1 VGARA
6 ALTTAVASGLLAA
19 AMLAPSA
26 SAATF
31 TVSASIPDTTAP
43 STCSS
48 PCSLRQAIQAAQAE
62 EELAFAPVETTIRLT
77 PGVYVLTQGPLH
89 LEHPWGGSSEHTTT
103 LEGLGGRANE
113 VVITAEG
120 KSRDVLAGRPDGS
133 SGQVV
138 VKRVELT
145 GGDGEGGTTEFG
157 EGEGGAIAVEQ
168 SGELSLLDDL
178 VVGNTAAREG
188 GGIIDSGE
196 LLVEDTTV
204 QRNQVTAGLGIGGGV
219 DSDNLSNGAHGVV
232 AVVNS
237 TIVEDAVSGG
247 SRNEGAGIYD
257 GTTMRITNST
267 IAGNSATG
275 SGGALAT
282 LAGSPGT
289 TLKNTVIALNS
300 GKDCAAQ
307 APTDDGGNIADDTSC
322 SLTGAKSKQ
331 NTSPGLEQSSAKP
344 VLADNEGPTETV
356 ALGAGAAADGFGT
369 EANCPAADQ
378 RGAPRP
384 SHATCDAG
392 AYQHGSSVPLKIV
405 KGVVTAGS
413 GSITAATQNGPCP
426 GVDVCVLPA
435 EGADVELLPH
445 PASGYFFKDWVGGCE
460 IAYEETGCF
469 LVPEKITKNITL
481 DAEFEALLTV
491 TASTSTSQTT
501 VLASS
506 SGPNS
511 SCTPV
516 GKDSSCSIR
525 AGEPVTL
532 TAATSNPS
540 LRFIGWSGG
549 SCHSEN
555 PCTIS
560 HVGATEEDTPNY
572 VLGPPN
578 PTPANTLV
586 LYVSASTGSDS
597 NPGTREQP
605 LRTVSGLEHRL
616 EVERHEQE
624 QFPYIEILFAEGNYE
639 GLQFGHTNNLGIAI
653 YGDLNPSRN
662 WEAEA
667 VPTHPTTFT
676 GSPQGLLL
684 TGATGYTFQQVSF
697 RGEAQA
703 SGSVYGVR
711 EIENSNANFYDV
723 SAEAGNAPNGANG
736 AQGLNGA
743 AGENGTEG
751 AKGHTPAQALC
762 ARLGSPGCGTGFAG
776 GRAAGGAGG
785 IDPEHNMVALPVK
798 GGTKQV
804 FLNGG
809 AGGDS
814 GYSDSYLHET
824 GKFVPVCGHEDSKPP
839 GCAEAE
845 EEFTPYGH
853 IGEGGA
859 GENTGGSEYRGLG
872 LGGAG
877 GEGGDRGC
885 SPHNDKGK
893 GESGEPGK
901 SGATGANG
909 SLETA
914 YSDYQGATWNP
925 GGGEAGAFGTP
936 GGGGG
941 GGGAGCGGTSI
952 GFELGLPEEGAGN
965 SGGGGGGGGGA
976 GDGGRAG
983 AGGAGSFGFFIT
995 GNSVATIAYGSHAT
1009 AGNGGNGGSGAGG
1022 GSGAS
1027 GGQGGVAPAY
1037 ESGSIG
1043 GGGNGGS
1050 GGSGGGGGG
1059 GGGGIGGPSY
1069 AIFAGFYLNTG
1080 GEADYSPDT
1089 VLTAGSPGT
1098 GGTSANA
1105 GGTPIATAPAGRSEQ
1120 CNGGCFKEYGLP
1132 DLPIDAKVSG
1142 NSVITILKCPKSCL
1156 GRATLSFGGASTVH
1170 LAALSAARR
1179 TVTLGSVSFKLK
1191 ANHTTKLRIP
1201 LTAAGRKL
1209 VKGGKALDV
1218 TLTVEL
1224 TLGSAKKPTTY
1235 TQTLVLVPSKGRIPR
1250 APTHPTKT
1258 TSRGF

>member
-1 VGARA
+1 M
-6 ALTTAVASGLLAA
+6 LLAVATLA
-19 AMLAPSA
+19 STA

-48 PCSLRQAIQAAQAE
+48 TCSLRQAIKAAEAE
-62 EELAFAPVETTIRLT
+62 EDLAFGPVETTIRLI

-89 LEHPWGGSSEHTTT
+89 LQHPWGGSSEHTTT

-145 GGDGEGGTTEFG
+145 GGDAAGGTTEFG
-157 EGEGGAIAVEQ
+157 EGEGGAVAIEQ
-168 SGELSLLDDL
+168 SGELSLVDDL
-178 VVGNTAAREG
+178 VVGNTAAGEG

-196 LLVEDTTV
+196 LLVEGTTV
-204 QRNQVTAGLGIGGGV
+204 ERNQVTGGLGIGGGV
-219 DSDNLSNGAHGVV
+219 DSDNLSNGAHGSVI
-232 AVVNS
+232 VVNS
-237 TIVEDAVSGG
+237 TIVENAVSGG

-257 GTTMRITNST
+257 GTTMSITNST
-267 IAGNSATG
+267 IAGNSAPG
-275 SGGALAT
+275 SGGGLAT

-289 TLKNTVIALNS
+289 TLKNTAIALNS

-307 APTDDGGNIADDTSC
+307 LPTDDGGNIADDTSC
-322 SLTGAKSKQ
+322 SLTSAKSKQ
-331 NTSPGLEQSSAKP
+331 STSPGLEQSSSKP

-356 ALGAGAAADGFGT
+356 ALGAGAAADGFGA
-369 EANCPAADQ
+369 EGNCPSADQ

-384 SHATCDAG
+384 SHAACDAG

-405 KGVVTAGS
+405 KGAVTAGS
-413 GSITAATQNGPCP
+413 GSVTAATQDGPCP
-426 GVDVCVLPA
+426 GGDVCVVPT
-435 EGADVELLPH
+435 ESADVELVPH

-555 PCTIS
+555 PCTIAHPS
-560 HVGATEEDTPNY
+560 ATEEDTPNY
-572 VLGPPN
+572 ELGPPN
-578 PTPANTLV
+578 PTPPNTLV
-586 LYVSASTGSDS
+586 LYVSAGTGSDA
-597 NPGTREQP
+597 NPGTKEQP
-605 LRTVSGLEHRL
+605 LRTVAGLENRL
-616 EVERHEQE
+616 YQVKHEQE
-624 QFPYIEILFAEGNYE
+624 QSANIEIMFAEGSYE
-639 GLQFGHTNNLGIAI
+639 GLRFGETNNLSTAI

-662 WEAEA
+662 WEPEA
-667 VPTHPTTFT
+667 VPTKPTTFT
-676 GSPQGLLL
+676 GAPQGLLL
-684 TGATGYTFQQVSF
+684 SHANGYTFQQVTF
-697 RGEAQA
+697 RGEAEA

-711 EIENSNANFYDV
+711 EIESSNANFFDV
-723 SAEAGNAPNGANG
+723 RAEAGNAPNGANG

-743 AGENGTEG
+743 KGESGVEG
-751 AKGHTPAQALC
+751 AKGRTPTQGLC
-762 ARLGSPGCGTGFAG
+762 VRLGSPGCGTGFSG
-776 GRAAGGAGG
+776 GRAAGGAGAV
-785 IDPEHNMVALPVK
+785 DPEHNTATLPVK

-809 AGGDS
+809 AGGYS

-824 GKFVPVCGHEDSKPP
+824 GKFVPVCGYENSKPP

-853 IGEGGA
+853 NGEAGA
-859 GENTGGSEYRGLG
+859 GANPGETEFRGLG

-877 GEGGDRGC
+877 GHGGNRGC
-885 SPHNDKGK
+885 SPSNNKGK

-901 SGATGANG
+901 SGVTGANG

-914 YSDYQGATWNP
+914 YSYAQGATWNP
-925 GGGEAGAFGTP
+925 GGGEPGAFGTP

-995 GNSVATIAYGSHAT
+995 GNSIATIAYGSHAT
-1009 AGNGGNGGSGAGG
+1009 SGNGGNGGNGAGG

-1027 GGQGGVAPAY
+1027 GGQGGVGPDY

-1043 GGGNGGS
+1043 AGGNGGS

-1069 AIFAGFYLNTG
+1069 AIFAGFDLNTG

-1089 VLTAGSPGT
+1089 VLTDGSPGG
-1098 GGTSANA
+1098 GGTSADA
-1105 GGTPIATAPAGRSEQ
+1105 GGTPIATAPAGKSEQ
-1120 CNGGCFKEYGLP
+1120 CNGGCFKESGLP

-1156 GRATLSFGGASTVH
+1156 GKATLSFGGTSTVH
-1170 LAALSAARR
+1170 LAALAAATR

-1191 ANHTTKLRIP
+1191 ANHTTKLMIP

-1209 VKGGKALDV
+1209 VKGRKALDV
-1218 TLTVEL
+1218 TLTVKL
-1224 TLGSAKKPTTY
+1224 TLGRAKKPTTY
-1235 TQTLVLVPSKGRIPR
+1235 TQTLVLVSSTGRIPP
-1250 APTHPTKT
+1250 APARPTKA
-1258 TSRGF
+1258 TSRDS